1 MKAYELGQFL
11 TEPQARCS
19 SLQAINSREKLSNIF
34 THWSIFGLFLG
45 AGSPR
50 ANVMD
55 PFMFDL
61 EFLTPQRYFL
71 YLTGPSF
78 PFMTCTQ
85 LRPTTRHSKEAKVII
100 VIL

>member
-50 ANVMD
+50 ANVID

-61 EFLTPQRYFL
+61 EFFDA
-71 YLTGPSF
+71 
-78 PFMTCTQ
+78 
-85 LRPTTRHSKEAKVII
+85 TTVFFVPHWSVFSLHDVHTVTTNNEA
-100 VIL
+100 L